1 MGVTRAGQGT
11 GWDVEKDEAFFEAE
25 KIDKL
30 WGHLE
35 HFETKKNLREKNIF
49 LPGLREKNIFL
60 LRLREKNIFFPRLR
74 EI

>member
-1 MGVTRAGQGT
+1 MSWAGHGT
-11 GWDVEKDEAFFEAE
+11 GLDVEEDEAFFEAE

-35 HFETKKNLREKNIF
+35 HFEIWGKKIF
-49 LPGLREKNIFL
+49 FLLILREKNIFL
-60 LRLREKNIFFPRLR
+60 LILREKNIFFPLFR